1 MEKELVSVIIPAY
14 NAQAYVE
21 RCLASVLNQTYE
33 AIEILV
39 VDDGSKDRTG
49 SICDAYAARDKRFRV
64 FHVENSG
71 VSRARNY
78 GLKQA
83 SGTYVMFVD
92 SDDHV
97 APDYVE
103 QHYRAIRQAEADWAV
118 TGYYICYPG
127 RQEANLVEETYT
139 GIYERDGFG
148 RAFPWLFQG
157 YFLNSPW
164 NKMYVRRLIT
174 SGFCDDMA
182 LGEDLRFNLDYLEN
196 VTSICIS
203 GACCYYYMCDEDKDS
218 LTRRISRENFQSERE
233 NFHKVMDWCKRLQ
246 VEDDTG
252 IRCMYVKSMTAMLFS
267 MARKPLPHREKRE
280 IVRELCRDKESRAA
294 MASVKTESWKS
305 ETLRRLLARGMRR
318 TLSLLLAVV
327 RFL

>member
-1 MEKELVSVIIPAY
+1 MEKELVSIIIPAY
-14 NAQAYVE
+14 NAEAYVE
-21 RCLASVLNQTYE
+21 RCLDSVLNQIYE

-64 FHVENSG
+64 FHIENGG

-83 SGTYVMFVD
+83 LGTYVMFVD

-103 QHYRAIRQAEADWAV
+103 QHYRAIRQTEADWAV
-118 TGYYICYPG
+118 TGYYICYQG
-127 RQEANLVEETYT
+127 RQEANLVEEAYT
-139 GIYERDGFG
+139 GVYERSGFG
-148 RAFPWLFQG
+148 QAFPWLYRG

-174 SGFCDDMA
+174 SEFCVDMA

-218 LTRRISRENFQSERE
+218 LTKRVSSGNFRSERE
-233 NFHKVMDWCKRLQ
+233 NFHRVMEWCKRLQ
-246 VEDDTG
+246 VADDTK
-252 IRCMYVKSMTAMLFS
+252 IQHMYVKNMTAMLFS
-267 MARKPLPHREKRE
+267 MARKPLPYQEKRE
-280 IVRELCRDKESRAA
+280 IIKELCRDAESRAA
-294 MASVKTESWKS
+294 MAAVKTQSWKS
-305 ETLRRLLARGMRR
+305 EVLRLLLARGMRR